1 MTWGGTYVSCIRVR
15 KFLSSIPKSEYAR
28 ARGVCAVKGPACC
41 DLLVGQQPLYAPSQ
55 RNWVKTSPCSGPLNS
70 GRPTRRLGPLDQVP
84 GQPAVATPLQP
95 QMPQKRHLAWHREKG
110 KGHELRENNPE
121 GGLGQTPRPEAL
133 FPGRA
138 PPVPPGMGMT
148 TPEASPGWEAG
159 SVWMLLPPRLR
170 VRRPHLTEA
179 AAGLQEPRNLGTPPA
194 APGTQGPSSG
204 PGFLV
209 PGHPRALCPISKTQ
223 TNYRGSDQFGEE
235 RGYPQGCH
243 SEKSCLAGPRPT
255 LSLLCPALQGR
266 PVAWF

>member
-41 DLLVGQQPLYAPSQ
+41 DLLVGRQPLCAPSQ

-133 FPGRA
+133 FPGRG

-170 VRRPHLTEA
+170 VRGDPTSQRQRRGCRSPGTWGHHPL
-179 AAGLQEPRNLGTPPA
+179 PRAPKGPPA
-194 APGTQGPSSG
+194 GPASWSLDTPGLFVLSAR
-204 PGFLV
+204 
-209 PGHPRALCPISKTQ
+209 PRRITEGQ
-223 TNYRGSDQFGEE
+223 TSLGRREGTH
-235 RGYPQGCH
+235 RAATL
-243 SEKSCLAGPRPT
+243 KSPV
-255 LSLLCPALQGR
+255 LQD
-266 PVAWF
+266 PDPP